1 MSALNVAF
9 DPYLPFLTIFLA
21 VGVGVVVVLWGLL
34 MRARGSF
41 LRLAGVLLIGL
52 ALANPALV
60 EEQREPLD
68 DIALI
73 VVDET
78 PSQKLADRTTDTDEA
93 LANIMDQLDDIDSGL
108 ETRVLRLKHDN
119 LADAAKGTTV
129 LSPLREALADVPAK
143 RLAGAI
149 VITDGQIH
157 DIPDGIDSSVFPA
170 PIHSVMV
177 GSRGE
182 GDRRITILESPSFG
196 LVGELVPL
204 TARVD
209 DPIGSGPVQIS
220 VSVDDTVI
228 DTVSVLPGVN
238 IDIEVPLDHRGSTV
252 VELSV
257 APGPR
262 EITLTNNRAVV
273 SINGVRDRLRVLLVS
288 GEPYPGERTWRNLL
302 KSDSSVDLVHFT
314 ILRPPEKQDGTPI
327 HELSLIAFPTRELF
341 EIKLSE
347 FDLVVFDRFKRR
359 GVLPSLYLNNI
370 VEYVEGGGAYLEA
383 VGPSFASPFSL
394 YRTPL
399 GRLMPGEPTGSV
411 YLRRFQPDITED
423 GARHPVT
430 SNLPGGPLRPGI
442 DDPRWGSWFSQVA
455 ANATAGHTLMKGVDD
470 LPLLILD
477 RVEEGRVAL
486 MLSDHIWLWARGYDG
501 GGPQAEL
508 LRRLAHWLM
517 KEPELEEDSLTAEL
531 IDGNLVVTRRQVE
544 AEPVSLTVTDPTGG
558 IIELEAED
566 LGDGRNVGQTPV
578 TAAGVYRVSDGTI
591 TTLAAIG
598 DLNPLEFT
606 DVTASDA
613 APNVLAEATGGGV
626 YWAEDSIPKIR
637 RTRPGRPA
645 SGPNWI
651 GLKSNEDY
659 VVTGISSVPLLPA
672 PLLLAMMF
680 VLLAVTWRREAD

>member
-1 MSALNVAF
+1 MSALNIAF
-9 DPYLPFLTIFLA
+9 DPYLPWLIITLA
-21 VGVGVVVVLWGLL
+21 VGLGSVIVFWGLFL
-34 MRARGSF
+34 QARGSI
-41 LRLAGVLLIGL
+41 LRLSSILLIGL

-60 EEQREPLD
+60 EEDREPLN
-68 DIALI
+68 DIAL
-73 VVDET
+73 VLVDET
-78 PSQKLADRTTDTDEA
+78 PSQQLAGRTDETGLIVA
-93 LANIMDQLDDIDSGL
+93 SILDQLDAIESGL
-108 ETRVLRLKHDN
+108 ETRVVRLRHDN
-119 LADAAKGTTV
+119 LADAANGTTV
-129 LSPLREALADVPAK
+129 LGPLREALADVPAK

-157 DIPDGIDSSVFPA
+157 DVPDGLDNSVFPA
-170 PIHSVMV
+170 PIHSIIV

-182 GDRRITILESPSFG
+182 GDRRITIMESPSFG
-196 LVGELVPL
+196 LVGELVAV

-209 DPIGSGPVQIS
+209 DPASTGPVQVS
-220 VSVDDTVI
+220 VSVDDEVI
-228 DTVSVLPGVN
+228 DTVAVLPGVN
-238 IDIEVPLDHRGSTV
+238 IDIEIPLDHRGATV

-257 APGPR
+257 TPGPL
-262 EITLTNNRAVV
+262 EMTLANNRAVV

-370 VEYVEGGGAYLEA
+370 VEYVENGGAYLEA

-411 YLRRFQPDITED
+411 YLRRFQPDVTEA

-430 SNLPGGPLRPGI
+430 SNLPGGPLRPGL
-442 DDPRWGSWFSQVA
+442 DEPRWGSWFSHVA
-455 ANATAGHTLMKGVDD
+455 ANATSGHTLMKGVDD

-477 RVEEGRVAL
+477 RVNDGRVAL

-531 IDGNLVVTRRQVE
+531 IDGDLIVTRRQVE
-544 AEPVSLTVTDPTGG
+544 DEPVSVSVTDPTGG
-558 IIELEAED
+558 TIALDSED
-566 LGDGRNVGQTPV
+566 QGDGRHIARTPV
-578 TAAGVYRVSDGTI
+578 SAAGVYRIADGTL

-598 DLNPLEFT
+598 ELNPLEFS
-606 DVTASDA
+606 DVTSSDA
-613 APNVLAEATGGGV
+613 TPSRLADATNAAV
-626 YWAEDSIPKIR
+626 FWAEDSLPTIR
-637 RTRPGRPA
+637 RVRPERPA
-645 SGPNWI
+645 SGPNWL

-672 PLLLAMMF
+672 PLLLAALF
-680 VLLAVTWRREAD
+680 LLLAATWRREAD

>member
-1 MSALNVAF
+1 MSVTNIAF
-9 DPYLPFLTIFLA
+9 DPFLPWLVIALT
-21 VGVGVVVVLWGLL
+21 VGAGCAIVFWGLA
-34 MRARGSF
+34 MRARGSL
-41 LRLAGVLLIGL
+41 LRLAGILLLGL

-60 EEQREPLD
+60 EEERDPLN
-68 DIALI
+68 DIALVLI
-73 VVDET
+73 DET
-78 PSQKLADRTTDTDEA
+78 PSQQLAGRNEQTQRVATEVLDELEKLGS
-93 LANIMDQLDDIDSGL
+93 NL
-108 ETRVLRLKHDN
+108 ETRVVRLRHED

-129 LSPLREALADVPAK
+129 LGPLQDALADVPAK

-157 DIPDGIDSSVFPA
+157 DVPDTLNSSVFPA
-170 PIHSVMV
+170 PVHTILV
-177 GSRGE
+177 GSRSE
-182 GDRRITILESPSFG
+182 GDRRVAILESPSFG
-196 LVGELVPL
+196 LVGDLVTI

-209 DPIGSGPVQIS
+209 DPDPTGPVQVR
-220 VSVDDTVI
+220 VSVDDVVI
-228 DTVSVLPGVN
+228 DTVTVQPGTDFDFE
-238 IDIEVPLDHRGSTV
+238 IPLEHRGASV

-257 APGPR
+257 APGPQ
-262 EITLTNNRAVV
+262 EMTLANNRAVV

-383 VGPSFASPFSL
+383 VGPSFATPFSL

-411 YLRRFQPDITED
+411 YLRRFRPDITAE

-430 SNLPGGPLRPGI
+430 ANLPGGPLRPGL

-455 ANATAGHTLMKGVDD
+455 ANAISGHTLMKGVDD

-477 RVEEGRVAL
+477 RVKEGRVAL

-517 KEPELEEDSLTAEL
+517 KEPELEEESLTAEL
-531 IDGNLVVTRRQVE
+531 VDGNLVITRRKVE
-544 AEPVSLTVTDPTGG
+544 DDGVSVTVTDPTGNVT
-558 IIELEAED
+558 ELETED
-566 LGDGRNVGQTPV
+566 QGDGRHTVRTPV
-578 TAAGVYRVSDGTI
+578 TVAGVYRVTDGTM

-598 DLNPLEFT
+598 ELNPLEFS
-606 DVTASDA
+606 DVTSTDLTARRLADA
-613 APNVLAEATGGGV
+613 TDAGV
-626 YWAEDSIPKIR
+626 FWAEDDLPTFR
-637 RTRPGRPA
+637 RIRPGRPA
-645 SGPNWI
+645 SGPNWL
-651 GLKSNEDY
+651 GLKNNEAF
-659 VVTGISSVPLLPA
+659 VITGISSVPLLPA
-672 PLLLAMMF
+672 PLLLAALF
-680 VLLAVTWRREAD
+680 FLLAATWRREAD

>member
-1 MSALNVAF
+1 MSAMNIAF
-9 DPYLPFLTIFLA
+9 DPFLPWLIIGIA
-21 VGVGVVVVLWGLL
+21 VGFGCAVAIWGLV
-34 MRARGSF
+34 MRARGSL
-41 LRLAGVLLIGL
+41 LRLVGILLVGL

-60 EEQREPLD
+60 EEEREPLK

-73 VVDET
+73 LVDET
-78 PSQKLADRTTDTDEA
+78 PSQQLAGRNEETERIVTTV
-93 LANIMDQLDDIDSGL
+93 LDQLDGFGKTL
-108 ETRVLRLKHDN
+108 ETRVIRLRHEN
-119 LADAAKGTTV
+119 LGDAAKGTTV
-129 LSPLREALADVPAK
+129 LGPLQESLADVPAR

-157 DIPDGIDSSVFPA
+157 DVPDDIDGKVFPA
-170 PIHSVMV
+170 PIHSILV
-177 GSRGE
+177 GSKSE
-182 GDRRITILESPSFG
+182 GDRRIAILESPNFG
-196 LVGELVPL
+196 LVGDLVTI

-209 DPIGSGPVQIS
+209 DPSAAGPVQ
-220 VSVDDTVI
+220 VRVAVDDVVI
-228 DTVSVLPGVN
+228 DTVTVQPGVDV
-238 IDIEVPLDHRGSTV
+238 DIEIPLDHRGASV
-252 VELSV
+252 VEVSV
-257 APGPR
+257 APGPQ
-262 EITLTNNRAVV
+262 EMTLANNRAVV

-370 VEYVEGGGAYLEA
+370 VDYVENGGAYLEA

-411 YLRRFQPDITED
+411 YLRQFRPDITEA
-423 GARHPVT
+423 GSRHPVT
-430 SNLPGGPLRPGI
+430 ANLPGGPLRPGI

-455 ANATAGHTLMKGVDD
+455 ANATSGHTLMKGVDD

-477 RVEEGRVAL
+477 RVKEGRVAL

-531 IDGNLVVTRRQVE
+531 VDGDLVVTRRQVE
-544 AEPVSLTVTDPTGG
+544 DASVSISVTDPTGDVTD
-558 IIELEAED
+558 LQTED
-566 LGDGRNVGQTPV
+566 QGDGRHIARTPV
-578 TAAGVYRVSDGTI
+578 SVAGVYRVSDGSM

-598 DLNPLEFT
+598 ELNPLEFSNVT
-606 DVTASDA
+606 SSDVT
-613 APNVLAEATGGGV
+613 PGILANATGAGV
-626 YWAEDSIPKIR
+626 FWAEDTIPTVRRIR
-637 RTRPGRPA
+637 PDRPA
-645 SGPNWI
+645 SGPNWL

-672 PLLLAMMF
+672 PLLLAALF
-680 VLLAVTWRREAD
+680 FLLAATWRREAD